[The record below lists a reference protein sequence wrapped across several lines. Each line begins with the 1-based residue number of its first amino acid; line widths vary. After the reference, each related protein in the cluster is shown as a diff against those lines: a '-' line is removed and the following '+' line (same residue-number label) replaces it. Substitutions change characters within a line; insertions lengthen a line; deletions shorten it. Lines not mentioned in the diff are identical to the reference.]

1 MLPEYNE
8 ELIKSLGVDKDND
21 SIYLIKLIQIKLTS
35 MKKYF
40 NDNILVSNQ
49 IDEVLELGYRLIE
62 DEYNKD
68 LEEFFNEY
76 NSTILE
82 DEDKLNTYIN
92 LSNKVNELRSTD
104 YKKYFNLLGEYS
116 DYWWD
121 SDDKNCNML

>member
-8 ELIKSLGVDKDND
+8 ELIKLLGLDKDND
-21 SIYLIKLIQIKLTS
+21 SIYLIKLIQIKLNS

-40 NDNILVSNQ
+40 NDNLLVSNQ
-49 IDEVLELGYRLIE
+49 IDEVLELGNRLIE

-76 NSTILE
+76 SSTILE

-92 LSNKVNELRSTD
+92 LSNKVNELRSND
-104 YKKYFNLLGEYS
+104 YKNYFKLLGEYS

-121 SDDKNCNML
+121 SND